1 MAERL
6 TIKGEWVVYKGNLPG
21 CPASITQSDA
31 RRGIAQ
37 SPQSVQDHKIFQK
50 FPIFYKGWNFLCE
63 WPQAASLDCLFR
75 LCWLC

>member
-31 RRGIAQ
+31 RLG
-37 SPQSVQDHKIFQK
+37 STVSTVSQDHKNI
-50 FPIFYKGWNFLCE
+50 PEVSNL
-63 WPQAASLDCLFR
+63 L
-75 LCWLC
+75 